1 MHGRDGG
8 KEKERQPFP
17 LYEMR
22 IQSKGRGRILG
33 VPMPDFAEC
42 WAVWAVWAV
51 WAGVDH
57 DDEVQCVHGVAEH
70 MVDTLTVCSRN

>member
-1 MHGRDGG
+1 M
-8 KEKERQPFP
+8 P
-17 LYEMR
+17 
-22 IQSKGRGRILG
+22 I
-33 VPMPDFAEC
+33 PDFAEC
-42 WAVWAVWAV
+42 WAA